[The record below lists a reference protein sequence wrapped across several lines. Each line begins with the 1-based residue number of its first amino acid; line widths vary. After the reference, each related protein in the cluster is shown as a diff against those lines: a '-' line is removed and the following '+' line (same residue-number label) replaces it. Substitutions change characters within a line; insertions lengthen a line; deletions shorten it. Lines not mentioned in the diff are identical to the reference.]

1 MMPVSCHVKWSG
13 VPFVG
18 GPTHTHIRQM
28 NLQLKNP
35 SNNKN
40 NNKNTDFTNTCL
52 DQSTCGAVCWRCN
65 FCVVVVVVDF
75 GADNEWLADWMD
87 GCAAATS
94 TDHDNKY
101 NAIL

>member
-1 MMPVSCHVKWSG
+1 
-13 VPFVG
+13 
-18 GPTHTHIRQM
+18 M

-35 SNNKN
+35 SNNNN

-101 NAIL
+101 NAIF

>member
-18 GPTHTHIRQM
+18 GPTHAHIRQM

-35 SNNKN
+35 SDNNN

-52 DQSTCGAVCWRCN
+52 DKVHVVRFVGGAIFVS
-65 FCVVVVVVDF
+65 
-75 GADNEWLADWMD
+75 L
-87 GCAAATS
+87 
-94 TDHDNKY
+94 
-101 NAIL
+101 L